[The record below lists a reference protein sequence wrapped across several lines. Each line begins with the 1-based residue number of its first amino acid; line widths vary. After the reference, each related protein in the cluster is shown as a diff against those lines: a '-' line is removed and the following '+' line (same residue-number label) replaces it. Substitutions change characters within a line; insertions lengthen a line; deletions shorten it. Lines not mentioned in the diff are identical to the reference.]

1 MKLIF
6 NTFTKEIAALSP
18 GEQAGPAQ
26 LAAKAH
32 KQRGVTATFV
42 VSEPRRQTT
51 VSEASSFTV
60 VERTRTASSAST
72 SSPRNGSG
80 EQLSNAATLFVQ
92 RNGRRYLRDK
102 TMPYPLPFDLDELH
116 RQTLRTLMLM
126 RVYGAPFCSPFFE
139 DSAPQKVLE
148 IACGSALW
156 SSVCHDYFKKQGYSN
171 ISFTG
176 LDIAPLATDHKIHGL
191 NWRFVQHDLRN
202 ASLPFG
208 DEEFDFVFVK
218 DAGLCAP
225 EIAFE
230 GSPLA
235 EAMRVLKP
243 RGTLEVWESDHLFR
257 TLLPHPAV
265 PPGTDEDHL
274 EKAEESGTYIISPAT
289 AFNPDPQNKYLLD
302 YNKWAQK
309 AFDRRHLT
317 ILPCAL
323 TGWAFS
329 DDPDF
334 IGDCG
339 SRRIAIPFGEV
350 RWEQE
355 AGRGAG
361 FRATAHARGKSV
373 DLVEKASNIEPK
385 VLTPDQAAVRRTALT
400 TTIQFIEG
408 LEPLLKIESGKRQ
421 DEWDRWWAGLTH
433 DLLEDNG
440 TFNGECLELGAWW
453 GRKV

>member
-1 MKLIF
+1 
-6 NTFTKEIAALSP
+6 
-18 GEQAGPAQ
+18 
-26 LAAKAH
+26 
-32 KQRGVTATFV
+32 
-42 VSEPRRQTT
+42 
-51 VSEASSFTV
+51 
-60 VERTRTASSAST
+60 
-72 SSPRNGSG
+72 
-80 EQLSNAATLFVQ
+80 
-92 RNGRRYLRDK
+92 
-102 TMPYPLPFDLDELH
+102 
-116 RQTLRTLMLM
+116 MLM
-126 RVYGAPFCSPFFE
+126 RVHGAPFCSPFFE

-156 SSVCHDYFKKQGYSN
+156 SSACHDYFKKQGYSN

-176 LDIAPLATDHKIHGL
+176 LDIAPLAIDHKIHGL

-202 ASLPFG
+202 TPLPFA

-218 DAGLCAP
+218 DAGLCVP

-230 GSPLA
+230 GSPLT
-235 EAMRVLKP
+235 EAMRMLKP
-243 RGTLEVWESDHLFR
+243 GGVLEVWESDHLFR
-257 TLLPHPAV
+257 TLLPHPVV
-265 PPGTDEDHL
+265 PPGTDEDIL
-274 EKAEESGTYIISPAT
+274 EQAEESGTYIISPAT
-289 AFNPDPQNKYLLD
+289 AFNPDAQNKYLSD
-302 YNKWAQK
+302 YNEWAQK

-323 TGWAFS
+323 TSWAFS

-334 IGDCG
+334 ISNCG
-339 SRRIAIPFGEV
+339 SRRVAIPFGEV

-355 AGRGAG
+355 AGCGAAV
-361 FRATAHARGKSV
+361 RATGHARGKSV
-373 DLVEKASNIEPK
+373 DVVEKASNFEPK
-385 VLTPDQAAVRRTALT
+385 ILTPDQAAVRRTALT

-408 LEPLLKIESGKRQ
+408 LEPLLKAESGKRQ